1 MSGRRGLAL
10 VVLLPL
16 LAAGCASTGTGA
28 ADPAAEIEALK
39 TRVLELQRKA
49 AVAEVEI
56 ARLRQQVGAL
66 ESGRPAESPSVGA
79 SPARPSA
86 PSPREAALPPAAPAP
101 AIEIRDLDEPA
112 ALPPAAAPPA
122 AAPPAAAPAPA
133 PAPAPVA
140 RPDQPVPA
148 AAQALYDEA
157 YTQYHQG
164 RYVDAEAAFQ
174 RFLQAYPQ
182 SDLSDNAVFWIG
194 ECRSARGDLK
204 GALAA
209 FRQVLDAYPD
219 GNKVP
224 DALLEAG
231 QCLQGLGD
239 LDGARASYQD
249 LVRRFPQSAAAETA
263 REKLSALR

>member
-10 VVLLPL
+10 VVSLPL
-16 LAAGCASTGTGA
+16 LVAGCASTGTGA

-66 ESGRPAESPSVGA
+66 ESGRPAESPAGGA
-79 SPARPSA
+79 ASARPSA
-86 PSPREAALPPAAPAP
+86 PPPREAAVPPAGPAP
-101 AIEIRDLDEPA
+101 AIEIRDLDEPTA
-112 ALPPAAAPPA
+112 VPPAAAPPA

-133 PAPAPVA
+133 APAPGS

-239 LDGARASYQD
+239 LDGARANFQD
-249 LVRRFPQSAAAETA
+249 LIRRFPQSAAAETA

>member
-16 LAAGCASTGTGA
+16 LVAGCASTGTGA

-66 ESGRPAESPSVGA
+66 ESSRPAESPAAGA
-79 SPARPSA
+79 PAARPSA
-86 PSPREAALPPAAPAP
+86 PAPGEAVVPPAAPAP

-112 ALPPAAAPPA
+112 GLPPA

-133 PAPAPVA
+133 PAPGA

-239 LDGARASYQD
+239 LDGARASYRD
-249 LVRRFPQSAAAETA
+249 VVRRFPQSAAAETA
-263 REKLSALR
+263 REKLAALR